1 MQSLQAMES
10 IKFVSNILFTQ
21 QSSAHNSDNIAKR
34 SDLIAGHFD
43 AIAASDGINKVR
55 TQIPFTQQ
63 SPHPQ

>member
-10 IKFVSNILFTQ
+10 IKFESKILFTQ

-34 SDLIAGHFD
+34 SDPIAGHFD

-55 TQIPFTQQ
+55 KQNPFHTAKLC
-63 SPHPQ
+63 PQ